1 VRGFKG
7 RWWGLTASQISNNF
21 RELLPWVVTLPP
33 GSVLAT
39 DDEALVWL
47 YTRKPAVPFY
57 LYGYHGSTEIQPTP
71 AEHRAYLEHQGV
83 THILFAG
90 FGGGSAA
97 ELDALLGAYP
107 GWLKIIHR
115 WPGGRAVFQ
124 VGRQPGDSVVAVA
137 RVAHTRRLKSP

>member
-1 VRGFKG
+1 
-7 RWWGLTASQISNNF
+7 
-21 RELLPWVVTLPP
+21 
-33 GSVLAT
+33 VLAT

-57 LYGYHGSTEIQPTP
+57 LYGYRGSTEIQATP

-107 GWLKIIHR
+107 GWLTIIHR
-115 WPGGRAVFQ
+115 WSGGRAVF
-124 VGRQPGDSVVAVA
+124 SVN
-137 RVAHTRRLKSP
+137 RDR